1 MSVGKVFCVIG
12 DLVASR
18 KIVDRRALQTR
29 LGRGLKELSHDRRDV
44 ISPYTITLGD
54 EFQAVYRDP
63 RRIFR
68 DLFAIQ
74 HLIHPHRVRFAI
86 GVGSLST
93 TLNRESAIGMD
104 GPAFLSARDTLTE
117 IKKSGVLY
125 RVAGLPPRTQEW
137 ANLSLDLVSHVVR
150 SWRKNRFG
158 ITVSLMDGYV
168 PLTIAAQMRLTSA
181 AIYKNISAGALPAV
195 TGMVKL
201 LGTVLRDTDGAGG

>member
-1 MSVGKVFCVIG
+1 MNVRTVFCVIG

-18 KIVDRRALQTR
+18 KIVDRRALQIR
-29 LGRGLKELSHDRRDV
+29 LGRGLKQLSHDRRDV

-117 IKKSGVLY
+117 LKQSEALY

-137 ANLSLDLVSHVVR
+137 SNLSLDLVSHVVR
-150 SWRKNRFG
+150 SWRKNRFE
-158 ITVSLMDGYV
+158 ITVALMDGDV
-168 PLTIAAQMRLTSA
+168 PLKIAKRMRLTSS
-181 AIYKNISAGALPAV
+181 AIYKNIAAGALPAV
-195 TGMVKL
+195 TGIVKL
-201 LGTVLRDTDGAGG
+201 IGTVLRDSDGRGE